1 MSKYVYTCPDV
12 IHDRKVAKIKT
23 IAILGATVA
32 IGAISWIADWRE
44 SKRNSLPD
52 LEFTSTDLEA

>member
-23 IAILGATVA
+23 LAL
-32 IGAISWIADWRE
+32 IGGMVVLAAAGSIADWRQ
-44 SKRNSLPD
+44 SKKDDSID
-52 LEFTSTDLEA
+52 LEFTPEDLES